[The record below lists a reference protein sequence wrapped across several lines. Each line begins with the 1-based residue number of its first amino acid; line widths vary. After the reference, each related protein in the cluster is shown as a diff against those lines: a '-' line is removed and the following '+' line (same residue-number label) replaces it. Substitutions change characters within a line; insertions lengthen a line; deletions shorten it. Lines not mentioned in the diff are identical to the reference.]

1 MAIDDRPKPMSL
13 PINNPAQLNLYNQL
27 YVAASQCCILLVMCN
42 FVWALNRQIL
52 KSQAGSYLQQKNLFF
67 QCLCL
72 KKGIQ
77 LSDCRIE
84 DGLTTDFKRFEVD
97 LSKDLLNKPSHSIHT
112 QLMKNE
118 KYFIYV
124 LQKVE
129 SKAHIFLGGNKN
141 LSIFHFFQVKLNE

>member
-1 MAIDDRPKPMSL
+1 MVITNT
-13 PINNPAQLNLYNQL
+13 I
-27 YVAASQCCILLVMCN
+27 VAYSQCCLVLGMYN
-42 FVWALNRQIL
+42 FGWALNRQIL

-97 LSKDLLNKPSHSIHT
+97 LSKDLLNQTQPFNT
-112 QLMKNE
+112 QLMKNK